1 MNILY
6 KRLGF
11 RDLLLE
17 INYTSIVMWWDLV
30 AFQAFIVIRNG
41 KLLKVKNFWANIL
54 TTKFKWVVNLFLNLL
69 FINPM
74 FEKHLSSST
83 LPITMAIDNSISFSH
98 LNNQW
103 EKSWLLDKMV
113 QFFVHRLQSIGGFHG
128 YMVIGK
134 HRNLEKNDFYTSN
147 ASSNKGKIYYFFGP
161 ICFPK

>member
-17 INYTSIVMWWDLV
+17 INYISIVMWWDLV

-69 FINPM
+69 FINP
-74 FEKHLSSST
+74 H
-83 LPITMAIDNSISFSH
+83 I
-98 LNNQW
+98 
-103 EKSWLLDKMV
+103 
-113 QFFVHRLQSIGGFHG
+113 
-128 YMVIGK
+128 
-134 HRNLEKNDFYTSN
+134 
-147 ASSNKGKIYYFFGP
+147 
-161 ICFPK
+161 